1 MFFGRS
7 KNKFRK
13 AIFIVITVLIAIGLV
28 IPLASLFQDQPG
40 GGAQNPG
47 TAQKTPQER
56 LAELEAEAEKSPGN
70 TEVLMELAEAY
81 IYTSKP
87 DQAVKA
93 YEQVLA
99 ADPGYS
105 EARYMIAYVYYM
117 TGEFDQAETNLK
129 ELAQKDPGFRDTHL
143 LYGYVLGA
151 GKKDYAGGIQELEKF
166 IALAKEGPDV
176 EKARLTINEWKTA
189 QAKN

>member
-40 GGAQNPG
+40 GGAQDPG
-47 TAQKTPQER
+47 TAQKTLQER

-87 DQAVKA
+87 DQAVKT

-129 ELAQKDPGFRDTHL
+129 RTGTKGS
-143 LYGYVLGA
+143 
-151 GKKDYAGGIQELEKF
+151 
-166 IALAKEGPDV
+166 
-176 EKARLTINEWKTA
+176 RL
-189 QAKN
+189 